1 MVADI
6 AENYSVGALLYA
18 PALHNGIARL
28 IEEGRVRP
36 PYSIA
41 LCLEDA
47 IADDAVEAAEA
58 QLIGTF
64 AKISRISEMDSHYI
78 PRLFVRVR
86 TANQLLSVYDRLKD
100 YRSLLCGFII
110 PKYATDNAQRYH
122 DAMRA
127 VNVGAEKPVYM
138 MPILE
143 SRELIGSGRPAV
155 LHELRGMVD
164 SMQDLVLNV
173 RVGGNDFC
181 NYFGLRRP
189 VYCPI
194 YELSVIRSTI
204 EDILTVF
211 STDYIVSAPVWE
223 YFAGGND
230 DAWLRGLRRELM
242 LDRLNGFIGKT
253 AIHPS
258 QIPAIVESLQVDPHD
273 YTDAMT
279 ILEWDENQLG
289 VGKSQASN
297 RMNEVKCHR
306 NWAEKTRMLA
316 SIYGI
321 RSEVRTSEAI

>member
-28 IEEGRVRP
+28 IEVGRVRP
-36 PYSIA
+36 PFSIA

-47 IADDAVEAAEA
+47 ISDDAVAAAET

-64 AKISRISEMDSHYI
+64 AEISRIAAMKEHYI

-86 TANQLLSVYDRLKD
+86 SADQLLSVYDRLHD
-100 YRSLLCGFII
+100 YRALLCGFII

-122 DAMRA
+122 DAVRA
-127 VNVGAEKPVYM
+127 VNIGSEKPVYM

-143 SRELIGSGRPAV
+143 SRELIGSRRQAV
-155 LHELRGMVD
+155 LRELSGMVD
-164 SMQDLVLNV
+164 SMRDLVLNV

-194 YELSVIRSTI
+194 YELSVIRSTL

-211 STDYIVSAPVWE
+211 STDYVVSAPVWE
-223 YFAGGND
+223 YFAGGED
-230 DAWLRGLRRELM
+230 DAWLKGLRRELL

-253 AIHPS
+253 AIHPT
-258 QIPAIVESLQVDPHD
+258 QIPAIVESLQVDPKD
-273 YTDAMT
+273 YADAVA
-279 ILEWDENQLG
+279 ILDWDEKQLG
-289 VGKSQASN
+289 VGKSAASN

-321 RSEVRTSEAI
+321 RSGGETL